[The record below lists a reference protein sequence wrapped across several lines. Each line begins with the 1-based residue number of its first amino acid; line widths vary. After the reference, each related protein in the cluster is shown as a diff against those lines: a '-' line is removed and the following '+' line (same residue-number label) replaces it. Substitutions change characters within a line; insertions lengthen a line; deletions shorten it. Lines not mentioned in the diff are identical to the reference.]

1 MTNQSDPLEAD
12 CLFFASLLEV
22 RLDALDQLL
31 SDDFILVD
39 VMSGSE
45 VAKSSLFSAM
55 KSGQLK
61 FEAIELVS
69 SHVRLYQATAVILGR
84 TQMKGWFGDLPF
96 NVSSR
101 YTHVYVEDQ
110 GRWRMVAAQGTLI
123 APGSGQPES

>member
-1 MTNQSDPLEAD
+1 MTDQSDPLEAD
-12 CLFFASLLEV
+12 RLFFTSLLEV

-45 VAKSSLFSAM
+45 VAKSSLFSVM

-61 FEAIELVS
+61 FEAVELVS

-84 TQMKGWFGDLPF
+84 TQMKGWFGTLSASAVDTPMCL
-96 NVSSR
+96 SSTR
-101 YTHVYVEDQ
+101 ANAV
-110 GRWRMVAAQGTLI
+110 W
-123 APGSGQPES
+123 

>member
-1 MTNQSDPLEAD
+1 
-12 CLFFASLLEV
+12 
-22 RLDALDQLL
+22 
-31 SDDFILVD
+31 
-39 VMSGSE
+39 
-45 VAKSSLFSAM
+45 M

-69 SHVRLYQATAVILGR
+69 SHVRLYQATVVILGR
-84 TQMKGWFGDLPF
+84 TQMKGCFGDLPF
-96 NVSSR
+96 SVSSR